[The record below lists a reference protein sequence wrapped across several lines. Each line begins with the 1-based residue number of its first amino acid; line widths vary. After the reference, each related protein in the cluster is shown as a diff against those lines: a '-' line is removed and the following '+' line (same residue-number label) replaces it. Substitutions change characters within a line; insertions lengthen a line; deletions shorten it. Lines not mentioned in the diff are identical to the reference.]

1 MFRAKCLFFLF
12 FFFSIYLSA
21 EEDTWIIAAAPFATV
36 DVSPVYENLST
47 IIPELILSRI
57 SSIGS
62 RLVMY
67 DEEHGRKIKTMEDD
81 RLALIRERASLIEER
96 DKIFFSIDSESDRRQ
111 AKKDANVKIKAKEKE
126 IRKLNDKID
135 TVRLEGGSE
144 YTNTA
149 VNITLW
155 NSGEKLYTKSGDVSL
170 RAALRKD
177 AISGLITG
185 TIEDIAGYIYVTAQI
200 ETGISDIPVVTVSD
214 ITSYDDIDSLVTY
227 ISSEL
232 LPEVACRT
240 PVSLN
245 IHSEPETARVFIDN
259 RLIPD
264 TTEPI
269 VVFSGEHTI
278 TVSADGYKTSIKTA
292 AFENAS
298 NFNVDIALEELPTV
312 SVRFDTDKLP
322 ASLFLHTQ
330 YFGELPTTVTVPAIP
345 TIGEI
350 VKDDI
355 TTWFVFAPEQL
366 SDDRLT
372 LVIKQNKEQTEK
384 LVEKRRDILYWS
396 LAALYI
402 SLPVTLFS
410 TGIKKDAIR
419 AYEDGRITQVDN
431 INKWSTV
438 SLVSSGISI
447 GCGVNFIVQLTLYIL
462 AANQTMPQYASSE

>member
-1 MFRAKCLFFLF
+1 MFRAKCLFLLF

-81 RLALIRERASLIEER
+81 RLALIRERASL
-96 DKIFFSIDSESDRRQ
+96 FSIDSESDRRQ

-245 IHSEPETARVFIDN
+245 IHSEV
-259 RLIPD
+259 
-264 TTEPI
+264 
-269 VVFSGEHTI
+269 
-278 TVSADGYKTSIKTA
+278 
-292 AFENAS
+292 
-298 NFNVDIALEELPTV
+298 
-312 SVRFDTDKLP
+312 
-322 ASLFLHTQ
+322 
-330 YFGELPTTVTVPAIP
+330 
-345 TIGEI
+345 
-350 VKDDI
+350 
-355 TTWFVFAPEQL
+355 
-366 SDDRLT
+366 
-372 LVIKQNKEQTEK
+372 
-384 LVEKRRDILYWS
+384 
-396 LAALYI
+396 
-402 SLPVTLFS
+402 
-410 TGIKKDAIR
+410 
-419 AYEDGRITQVDN
+419 
-431 INKWSTV
+431 
-438 SLVSSGISI
+438 
-447 GCGVNFIVQLTLYIL
+447 
-462 AANQTMPQYASSE
+462 